1 MTVVMTSLPLAHV
14 FQCLFTFALVSAS
27 RWLAEIWQV
36 SRRGA
41 AEELEVEF
49 KFQRPSCKLAGY
61 GIDSVKSRIQD
72 CLGYM
77 LWLPIIQSCFTLG
90 TRDFSCLA
98 SSFGLYGDLCKAIDL
113 SARGLYRNI
122 LLRAPFGT
130 QGRLA
135 IPFVH
140 IFIIKGRYSIL
151 KQSFATLHRSCAR
164 YNFFVF
170 SRTLTSVRAKR
181 ACHPRFFLYILP
193 PYDIWMENRRSVNS
207 LWIQGCSEC

>member
-1 MTVVMTSLPLAHV
+1 MTSLPLAHV

-41 AEELEVEF
+41 AGELEVEF
-49 KFQRPSCKLAGY
+49 KFQRPSCKLPGY

-77 LWLPIIQSCFTLG
+77 LWLPIIQS
-90 TRDFSCLA
+90 
-98 SSFGLYGDLCKAIDL
+98 
-113 SARGLYRNI
+113 
-122 LLRAPFGT
+122 APFGT

-140 IFIIKGRYSIL
+140 IFIIKERYSIL
-151 KQSFATLHRSCAR
+151 KQTFATLHRSCER

>member
-1 MTVVMTSLPLAHV
+1 MLIGGDDCSNDIITLGTCFSMFVHICARFRFSLIGGNLTGQSP
-14 FQCLFTFALVSAS
+14 
-27 RWLAEIWQV
+27 
-36 SRRGA
+36 GA
-41 AEELEVEF
+41 AGELEVEF

-61 GIDSVKSRIQD
+61 GIHSVKSRIQD

-98 SSFGLYGDLCKAIDL
+98 SSFGLYGDLCKAIDVP
-113 SARGLYRNI
+113 ARGLSRNI
-122 LLRAPFGT
+122 PLRAPFGT

-140 IFIIKGRYSIL
+140 IFIIKERYSIL
-151 KQSFATLHRSCAR
+151 KQTFATLHRSCAR

-181 ACHPRFFLYILP
+181 ARHPRFFYLYTSS
-193 PYDIWMENRRSVNS
+193 RRYLN
-207 LWIQGCSEC
+207 GK